1 MVLQVLRTRLR
12 QAPLP
17 SGELKYTSLSQC
29 IRTVWREEGFRAFYG
44 GITPH
49 MLRAVPSA
57 AITLSVYEVVLRYL
71 R

>member
-1 MVLQVLRTRLR
+1 MQQVLRTRLR

-17 SGELKYTSLSQC
+17 SGELKYTSLTQC
-29 IRTVWREEGFRAFYG
+29 VRVVWLEEGVRAFYG

-57 AITLSVYEVVLRYL
+57 AITLSVYEAVLYYL